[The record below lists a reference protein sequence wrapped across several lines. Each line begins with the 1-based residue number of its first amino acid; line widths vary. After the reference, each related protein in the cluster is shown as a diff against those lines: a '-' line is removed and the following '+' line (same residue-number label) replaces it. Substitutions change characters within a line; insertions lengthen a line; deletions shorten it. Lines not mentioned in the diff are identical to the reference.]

1 MNRTLMLIGGI
12 ATAGL
17 LYYLYKKNKETSSNS
32 NDANT
37 NSTSTSG
44 SNYVS
49 PSRNGLN
56 EAQGVS
62 GAFGNAINNLFSTTK
77 SSENLDNPQID
88 TTTKGW
94 KKLSESLTKWKYFLR
109 DYRKDGLNLKDSD
122 SGNTLSKEATETAYV
137 FATKEIASIEKGI
150 TNDKSLS
157 ETQKVLLLD
166 KIKAYYNDFLPLL
179 FDKSKY
185 SMDANWYKNA
195 VSKMTLVDYYK

>member
-17 LYYLYKKNKETSSNS
+17 LYYLYKKNKESGGTS
-32 NDANT
+32 NDAN
-37 NSTSTSG
+37 STSG
-44 SNYVS
+44 VGYVS
-49 PSRNGLN
+49 PSKSGLN
-56 EAQGVS
+56 EAEGVS

-109 DYRKDGLNLKDSD
+109 DYRKDGLNLKDSN
-122 SGNTLSKEATETAYV
+122 SGQVLGKEATETAFV

-150 TNDKSLS
+150 TNDNSLS
-157 ETQKVLLLD
+157 QTQKVLLLD
-166 KIKAYYNDFLPLL
+166 KIKAYYNDFIPLF

-195 VSKMTLVDYYK
+195 ISKMTLVDYYK